1 MYVYLYDEELQDRR
15 YERDLGQ
22 VETRLT
28 DLGITGK
35 IVRLA
40 MYRDPMQVMRDE
52 IRAGATTLV
61 AVGSEATLRRAI
73 EAVGDTRVVVAY
85 IPLGKA
91 SPMADLLGIPTGV
104 AACDVLSARLVED
117 MDLGEVN
124 GRRFLFS
131 ATMDI
136 TGAVVRCEDRFT
148 LTPLRKAQLEIRN
161 LAWPDDVGIFSPS
174 DERLTFVVKA
184 KKSGLFTKKYDASV
198 LNLRRVRL
206 YCPEER
212 ALELDGAEL
221 RGQEF
226 DVRVVPG
233 RLRVVTGKNRK
244 YLGT

>member
-15 YERDLGQ
+15 FERELGQ

-40 MYRDPMQVMRDE
+40 TYRDPLQVMRDE

-73 EAVGDTRVVVAY
+73 EAVGDSKVVVAF

-124 GRRFLFS
+124 GRRFLF
-131 ATMDI
+131 AAIIDL
-136 TGAVVRCEDRFT
+136 TGSVMRCEDRYT
-148 LTPLRKAQLEIRN
+148 VTPLRKAILEIRN
-161 LAWPDDVGIFSPS
+161 LAWPDDVGIVSPS

-184 KKSGLFTKKYDASV
+184 KRSGIFAKKYDASV
-198 LNLRRVRL
+198 LPLGRVRL

-212 ALELDGAEL
+212 SMELDGAEL
-221 RGQEF
+221 KGQEF

-244 YLGT
+244 YLGN